1 MRDMPSYL
9 GLSRSDLAPG
19 HTLTLLSRKVPPCLL
34 IPARNPEGLIEALH
48 YKPHASSTRENQKN
62 AVLSSTMMCTII

>member
-19 HTLTLLSRKVPPCLL
+19 HVLTLLSRKVPPCLL

-48 YKPHASSTRENQKN
+48 YKPHASSTREI
-62 AVLSSTMMCTII
+62 T

>member
-19 HTLTLLSRKVPPCLL
+19 HTLTLLWRKVPPCLL
-34 IPARNPEGLIEALH
+34 IPARNPEDLIGALH
-48 YKPHASSTRENQKN
+48 YKPHASSSREI
-62 AVLSSTMMCTII
+62 T